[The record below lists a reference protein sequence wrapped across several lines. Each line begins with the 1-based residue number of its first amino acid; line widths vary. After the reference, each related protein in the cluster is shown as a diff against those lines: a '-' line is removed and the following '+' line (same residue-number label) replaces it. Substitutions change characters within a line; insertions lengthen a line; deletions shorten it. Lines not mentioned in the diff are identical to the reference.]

1 MAVVATAGTTLTG
14 AVDPIGAI
22 ADVCGGVW
30 LHVDGAYGLPAAST
44 QVVGGLFAG
53 LERADS
59 VALDA
64 HKWLFVPKACGVLL
78 VADQADLYQAFHHD
92 AGYMVEEEGYSH
104 PVDATMEY
112 SRPFRSLK
120 LWVALR
126 AHGAVAFRDAITA
139 DIEMA
144 RLLASQIDAL
154 DNLEL
159 VVGPPELSTVPF
171 RRLPAHGDPD
181 QHNLRLARALQE
193 DGRVYVT
200 SAVIDGSACLRPC
213 IVNFR
218 TTSEDI
224 TALLTVTEEV
234 GRTLER

>member
-1 MAVVATAGTTLTG
+1 
-14 AVDPIGAI
+14 
-22 ADVCGGVW
+22 
-30 LHVDGAYGLPAAST
+30 
-44 QVVGGLFAG
+44 
-53 LERADS
+53 
-59 VALDA
+59 
-64 HKWLFVPKACGVLL
+64 
-78 VADQADLYQAFHHD
+78 
-92 AGYMVEEEGYSH
+92 
-104 PVDATMEY
+104 MEY

-126 AHGAVAFRDAITA
+126 AHGAAAFRDAITA

-144 RLLASQIDAL
+144 RLLASQIDAS

-224 TALLTVTEEV
+224 NALLTVTEEV